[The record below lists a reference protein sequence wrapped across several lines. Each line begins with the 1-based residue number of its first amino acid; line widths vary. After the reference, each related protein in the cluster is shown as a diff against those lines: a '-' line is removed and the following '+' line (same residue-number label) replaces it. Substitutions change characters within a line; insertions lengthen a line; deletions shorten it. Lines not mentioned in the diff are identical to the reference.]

1 MSTSAIGLLV
11 AIVMIVV
18 IWFVFVA
25 PAERRYHER
34 KLKLMQERI
43 ERRQR
48 HLQERQSNKSAEMPE
63 VDQ

>member
-1 MSTSAIGLLV
+1 MSTSVIGLLV

-43 ERRQR
+43 ERRQQ
-48 HLQERQSNKSAEMPE
+48 HLRERQSNKSAEVPE
-63 VDQ
+63 VDG

>member
-1 MSTSAIGLLV
+1 MSTSVIGLLV
-11 AIVMIVV
+11 AVVMIVV

-48 HLQERQSNKSAEMPE
+48 HLQERQSSESAELPE
-63 VDQ
+63 TDR

>member
-1 MSTSAIGLLV
+1 MSTSVIGFLV
-11 AIVMIVV
+11 AVGMIVV

-43 ERRQR
+43 ERRRR
-48 HLQERQSNKSAEMPE
+48 HLQERTSKESAELPE
-63 VDQ
+63 IDR

>member
-1 MSTSAIGLLV
+1 MSTSVIGLLA

-43 ERRQR
+43 ERRRR
-48 HLQERQSNKSAEMPE
+48 HLQERQTNKPAGLPE
-63 VDQ
+63 VDG

>member
-1 MSTSAIGLLV
+1 MNVSVTGLLV
-11 AIVMIVV
+11 AFAMIAV

-43 ERRQR
+43 ERRQQ
-48 HLQERQSNKSAEMPE
+48 HLKDRESNKSAELSE
-63 VDQ
+63 LDG

>member
-1 MSTSAIGLLV
+1 MTTSMIGLLV
-11 AIVMIVV
+11 ALLMIVV
-18 IWFVFVA
+18 IWFIFVA

-48 HLQERQSNKSAEMPE
+48 HIREQKSKRPSELTEP
-63 VDQ
+63 DG

>member
-1 MSTSAIGLLV
+1 
-11 AIVMIVV
+11 MIVV

-34 KLKLMQERI
+34 KLRLMQERI

-48 HLQERQSNKSAEMPE
+48 HLQQRQSNKSAEVPE
-63 VDQ
+63 VDR